1 MKALVA
7 FMVTV
12 LVMLLVSVLLAAPV
26 MWLWDWLMPKKFG
39 LPELTLLEAW
49 GLTILCNLLFSSRVT
64 IRRDD

>member
-26 MWLWDWLMPKKFG
+26 MWLWDWLMPSLFG
-39 LPELTLLEAW
+39 LRSVTLIEAW

-64 IRRDD
+64 VRRDD